1 VVIGLQTS
9 HKEGINKL
17 MKSTNNFP
25 NYQATYARTAGDI
38 CGEYM
43 DYDKW
48 QTGQEQR
55 KYLLDQTHFIA
66 KQLECEGIEAYN
78 SDQDLHI
85 FGLHSKSYRE
95 LPNFRNICFLPSVAQ
110 KNRAQTL
117 KSLEFFLQTQPNA
130 RAWTITTGT
139 RVGLRD
145 LGERVRKLHRKIS
158 KINAT
163 AWMKRAGAR
172 FVFRSTELGE
182 VFPDND
188 DVSCHPHVHALMVLQ
203 RFIPRDEWSNLLSK
217 IQAFF
222 GAYSQDNGKLRNV
235 REMVK
240 YCVKPSDFLH
250 LDSKHVASLYHAT
263 KGLRLVESLRDLRA
277 TKRNLRENRHKLVRR
292 KGVLKKVPTWV
303 GGAPLDKVI
312 DSVPRWMEAST
323 TESIERDEIF
333 GRGLQL
339 TPKIV
344 AWCSPASVF
353 TPVKEP
359 IFLVHGLTKSGWSK
373 DASGKIFEW
382 EEVRRME
389 DLIKV
394 HTKTLTVQEKENKIQ
409 EIENKYYENKQ
420 KIPIGAT

>member
-1 VVIGLQTS
+1 MQ
-9 HKEGINKL
+9 
-17 MKSTNNFP
+17 STNNFP
-25 NYQATYARTAGDI
+25 NYQATYARTAGDL

-43 DYDKW
+43 NHDKW

-55 KYLLDQTHFIA
+55 KYLLDQTHHIA
-66 KQLECEGIEAYN
+66 KQLEREGINAYN
-78 SDQDLHI
+78 ADQDLHI
-85 FGLHSKSYRE
+85 FGLHSKSFRE

-110 KNRAQTL
+110 KNRSQIL
-117 KSLEFFLQTQPNA
+117 KTLEFFLQTQPNA

-139 RVGLRD
+139 RVGLAE
-145 LGERVRKLHRKIS
+145 LGDRVRKLHRKVS

-163 AWMKRAGAR
+163 AWMKKAGAR

-182 VFPDND
+182 VFPDQN
-188 DVSCHPHVHALMVLQ
+188 DVSCHPHVHALMVLD
-203 RFIPRDEWSNLLSK
+203 RFIPRDQWSKLLSK

-263 KGLRLVESLRDLRA
+263 QGLRLVESLRDLRVA
-277 TKRNLRENRHKLVRR
+277 KRTLKECKYKLVRR

-303 GGAPLDKVI
+303 GGSSLDKVI
-312 DSVPRWMEAST
+312 DSVPRWMESRT
-323 TESIERDEIF
+323 TEDIESEQEL
-333 GRGLQL
+333 GRKLQL
-339 TPKIV
+339 LPSVV

-353 TPVKEP
+353 TPVTEP
-359 IFLVHGLTKSGWSK
+359 IFLVHGLNKAGLDK
-373 DASGKIFEW
+373 HKVFEW
-382 EEVRRME
+382 QEVRRME

-394 HTKTLTVQEKENKIQ
+394 HTKTLTVSMKEKKFE
-409 EIENKYYENKQ
+409 EIENKYYEKPIQ
-420 KIPIGAT
+420 IPIGST

>member
-1 VVIGLQTS
+1 
-9 HKEGINKL
+9 
-17 MKSTNNFP
+17 MKSTNNFS
-25 NYQATYARTAGDI
+25 NYQATYARTAGDL
-38 CGEYM
+38 CGEFM

-55 KYLLDQTHFIA
+55 KYLLEQTHHIA
-66 KQLECEGIEAYN
+66 KQLESEGINAYN
-78 SDQDLHI
+78 ADQDLHI
-85 FGLHSKSYRE
+85 FGLHSKSFRE

-117 KSLEFFLQTQPNA
+117 KTLEFFLQTQPNA
-130 RAWTITTGT
+130 RAWTITTGK
-139 RVGLRD
+139 RVGLKD
-145 LGERVRKLHRKIS
+145 LGDRVRKLHRKIS

-182 VFPDND
+182 VFPDNE

-263 KGLRLVESLRDLRA
+263 QGLRLVESLRDLRVA
-277 TKRNLRENRHKLVRR
+277 KRHLKDCKYKLVRR
-292 KGVLKKVPTWV
+292 KGVLKKVPSWV
-303 GGAPLDKVI
+303 GGASLDKAI
-312 DSVPRWMEAST
+312 DAVPNWMQQRT
-323 TESIERDEIF
+323 TEMVERDEQL
-333 GRGLQL
+333 GRDLQL
-339 TPKIV
+339 TPSVV

-353 TPVKEP
+353 TPVTEP
-359 IFLVHGLTKSGWSK
+359 IFIVHGLRKAGWEK
-373 DASGKIFEW
+373 GKYSRIFAW
-382 EEVRRME
+382 EEIQRME

-394 HTKTLTVQEKENKIQ
+394 HTKTLTVQEKEKKFQ
-409 EIENKYYENKQ
+409 EIEEKIYENKR
-420 KIPIGAT
+420 KIPIRAT